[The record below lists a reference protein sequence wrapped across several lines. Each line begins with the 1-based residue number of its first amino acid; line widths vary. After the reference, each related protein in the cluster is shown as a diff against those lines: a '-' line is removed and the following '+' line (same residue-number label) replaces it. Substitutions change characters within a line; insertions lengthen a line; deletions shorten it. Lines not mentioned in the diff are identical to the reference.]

1 MNYGTIYT
9 LYFRSRKEEDNYT
22 VEIQKEG
29 YTGRV
34 AELTGSGDAPFSV
47 EIADDDFL
55 YVPTRFST
63 ATIRVVGNDYLQ
75 SLYSTGYQQ
84 YRVNFKQGNK
94 IVWTGFVTP
103 ELYTQDYTSNK
114 FDLEVQCVSAMNTLE
129 YINYKLKNETDKGFI
144 SLWELLTRC
153 VLESRGSYSAIYIPH
168 VYAKNLADYDANTNI
183 LQSMTIS
190 EQNFFDEDD
199 KPMTL
204 KEVIEELC
212 KFLNWTCVD
221 YKGALYF
228 VDVDHRGDY
237 YKYVP
242 NFSSYTFES
251 GNVVSVQNVGFSG
264 ADHTLD
270 ILGGYNKAIVK
281 TSNYNVGQVFP
292 EEEFNKLK
300 RFGVESK
307 TEKKNHITLK
317 RFYLPDT
324 YKLYRYAK
332 NNDVP
337 LPDKNLSNY
346 ENNPNDVIGAMLI
359 KRCEYNIVN
368 GEPDITNYN
377 WENLI
382 QVRSY
387 REKGY
392 QINGAQILEFAHP
405 LPVASYADGAIAI
418 NLSIQV
424 TMNTDLTIGYVKQS
438 GWLDMRCSLSIGEN
452 YFNGSNWVKDSSAY
466 FDIEF
471 LLKDYDG
478 NSFVRNINTK
488 KLSMPYDGLDG
499 YVIPLPEDR
508 VLTGAIKFCLY
519 ELTENYKHTN
529 TGGKDEIH
537 NTANDGYGYYIKDL
551 KMNYKLRD
559 DLSELSDNSDR
570 YYENIV
576 NEGYINE
583 LDEIEFKIS
592 SYNNDGACYSKVML
606 GDNYLTD
613 NLYSSIEQKLVR
625 PEEHLIRRIINQ
637 YGATKF
643 KLTQIL
649 VDDEAITPITTI
661 TDKFQPNKR
670 FTITGGTIDFA
681 MNQFNCKMIENG
693 RY

>member
-1 MNYGTIYT
+1 MSYGTIYT
-9 LYFRSRKEEDNYT
+9 LPFRSRKEDVCL

-29 YTGRV
+29 YTGRGI
-34 AELTGSGDAPFSV
+34 ELTGSGETPFSV

-55 YVPTRFST
+55 YTPVRFST
-63 ATIRVVGNDYLQ
+63 AAIRVVGGDHLQ
-75 SLYSTGYQQ
+75 SLYSTGYRQ
-84 YRVNFKQGNK
+84 YRVIFKRAGS
-94 IVWTGFVTP
+94 VTWCGFIKP
-103 ELYTQDYTSNK
+103 ELYTQDYSGTI
-114 FDLEVQCVSAMNTLE
+114 FELEIECISAMSVLE
-129 YINYKLKNETDKGFI
+129 YIEYKQKSEEGKGFVT
-144 SLWELLTRC
+144 LWELLTRC
-153 VLESRGSYSAIYIPH
+153 VSESRGSYSSVYLPH
-168 VYAKNLADYDANTNI
+168 VYAGSESDYTAWRNV
-183 LQSMTIS
+183 LQDMTIS

-199 KPMTL
+199 KPMKL
-204 KEVIEELC
+204 KEVLEELC
-212 KFLNWTCVD
+212 RFLNWTCVD
-221 YKGALYF
+221 WQGALYF
-228 VDVDHRGDY
+228 IDTDHAGDY
-237 YKYVP
+237 YKYALD
-242 NFSSYTFES
+242 FSSYTTVRGFT
-251 GNVVSVQNVGFSG
+251 VSVQKVNFSG
-264 ADHTLD
+264 SDHALD
-270 ILGGYNKAIVK
+270 ILSGYNKVTVK
-281 TSNYNVGQVFP
+281 TSNYNIGDVFP

-300 RFGVESK
+300 RFGLESK
-307 TEKKNHITLK
+307 IEKKNHVTLK
-317 RFYLPDT
+317 RFYLPNT
-324 YKLYRYAK
+324 YKLYRYEK

-337 LPDKNLSNY
+337 LSDKDLNNY

-359 KRCEYNIVN
+359 KRCEYNMVN

-387 REKGY
+387 REKGF
-392 QINGAQILEFAHP
+392 QINGAPILEFANP
-405 LPVASYADGAIAI
+405 LPVAPYADGAISI
-418 NLSIQV
+418 SLSVQV

-438 GWLDMRCSLSIGEN
+438 GWLDMRCSLSIGED
-452 YFNGSNWVKDSSAY
+452 YFDGSDWVKDSSAY

-471 LLKDYDG
+471 LLKDYTGD
-478 NSFVRNINTK
+478 SFISNVNTK
-488 KLSMPYDGLDG
+488 KLSMPYDGLEG
-499 YVIPLPEDR
+499 RVIPLPEDR
-508 VLTGAIKFCLY
+508 ILTGAIKFCLY

-570 YYENIV
+570 TYENVI
-576 NEGYINE
+576 NEDYINE

-637 YGATKF
+637 YGYTKT
-643 KLTQIL
+643 KLTQVLI
-649 VDDEAITPITTI
+649 DDEAITPITTI

>member
-1 MNYGTIYT
+1 MSYGTIYT
-9 LYFRSRKEEDNYT
+9 LPFRSRKEDVCL

-34 AELTGSGDAPFSV
+34 IELTGSGEAPFSV

-55 YVPTRFST
+55 YTPVRFST
-63 ATIRVVGNDYLQ
+63 AAIRVVGGDHLQ
-75 SLYSTGYQQ
+75 SLYSTGYRQ
-84 YRVNFKQGNK
+84 YRVIFKRAGS
-94 IVWTGFVTP
+94 VTWCGFIKP
-103 ELYTQDYTSNK
+103 ELYTQDYSGTI
-114 FDLEVQCVSAMNTLE
+114 FELEIECISAMSVLE
-129 YINYKLKNETDKGFI
+129 YIEYKQKSEEGKGFVT
-144 SLWELLTRC
+144 LWELLTRC
-153 VLESRGSYSAIYIPH
+153 VSESSGSYSSVYLPH
-168 VYAKNLADYDANTNI
+168 VYAGSESDYTAWRNV
-183 LQSMTIS
+183 LQDMTIS

-199 KPMTL
+199 KPMKL
-204 KEVIEELC
+204 KEVLEELC
-212 KFLNWTCVD
+212 RFLNWTCVD
-221 YKGALYF
+221 WKGDLYF
-228 VDVDHRGDY
+228 VDVDHAGDY
-237 YKYVP
+237 YKYTLD
-242 NFSSYTFES
+242 FSTYTTVRGFTI
-251 GNVVSVQNVGFSG
+251 SVQKVTFSG
-264 ADHTLD
+264 DNHTLD
-270 ILGGYNKAIVK
+270 ILGGYNKVTVK
-281 TSNYNVGQVFP
+281 TSNYNIGDVFP

-300 RFGVESK
+300 RFGLESK
-307 TEKKNHITLK
+307 IEKKNHVTLK
-317 RFYLPDT
+317 RFYLPNT
-324 YKLYRYAK
+324 YKLYRYEK

-337 LPDKNLSNY
+337 LSDKDLNNY

-359 KRCEYNIVN
+359 KRCEYNMVN

-387 REKGY
+387 REKGF
-392 QINGAQILEFAHP
+392 QINGAPILEFANP
-405 LPVASYADGAIAI
+405 LPVAPYADGAISI
-418 NLSIQV
+418 SLSVQV

-438 GWLDMRCSLSIGEN
+438 GWLDMRCSLSIGED
-452 YFNGSNWVKDSSAY
+452 YFDGSDWVKDSSAY

-471 LLKDYDG
+471 LLKDYTGD
-478 NSFVRNINTK
+478 SFVSNVNTK
-488 KLSMPYDGLDG
+488 KLSMPYDGLEG
-499 YVIPLPEDR
+499 RVIPLPEDR
-508 VLTGAIKFCLY
+508 ILTGAIKFCLY

-570 YYENIV
+570 TYENVI
-576 NEGYINE
+576 NEDYINE

-637 YGATKF
+637 YGYTKT
-643 KLTQIL
+643 KLTQVLI
-649 VDDEAITPITTI
+649 DDEAITPITTI

>member
-1 MNYGTIYT
+1 MANYGTIYT
-9 LYFRSRKEEDNYT
+9 LPFKSRLNKSYI

-34 AELTGSGDAPFSV
+34 AELAGSGDAPFSI
-47 EIADDDFL
+47 EIADDNFL
-55 YVPTRFST
+55 YVPIRFST

-84 YRVNFKQGNK
+84 YRVNFKQGDT
-94 IVWTGFVTP
+94 IVWTGFITP
-103 ELYTQDYTSNK
+103 ELYTQDYTATL
-114 FDLEVQCVSAMNTLE
+114 FDLEIQCVSAMNTLE
-129 YINYKLKNETDKGFI
+129 YADYKQKSAGSKEFV

-153 VLESRGSYSAIYIPH
+153 VLESRGSYSAVYIPH
-168 VYAKNLADYDANTNI
+168 VYAKSLADYDANANV

-199 KPMTL
+199 KPMNL

-228 VDVDHRGDY
+228 VDVDHRGNY
-237 YKYVP
+237 YKYTP
-242 NFSSYTFES
+242 DFSSYTFEA
-251 GNVVSVQNVGFSG
+251 GNVLSVQDIHFSG
-264 ADHTLD
+264 SEHTLD
-270 ILGGYNKAIVK
+270 ILGGYNKVTVK
-281 TSNYNVGQVFP
+281 DSNYPVGNLLP
-292 EEEFNKLK
+292 EENYEDAKALSSRLNTNKDRKCYRQFLYPK
-300 RFGVESK
+300 NWNMYLYDGNTVIDNEDLELRAYDAHELVGGIQERYCNYKIVDGKPDISDYSFTNVIQARCLSTDGNLSMIGGLELLTKVMDFKGASSMYESGAFAISGSYK
-307 TEKKNHITLK
+307 TIADSNLIPWDNSRGTYMPLAACQLRIGNKYYGSSNGLSPFTWSTDSKNFF
-317 RFYLPDT
+317 RLP
-324 YKLYRYAK
+324 ASEE
-332 NNDVP
+332 NNDTRLDYV
-337 LPDKNLSNY
+337 SI
-346 ENNPNDVIGAMLI
+346 ENQKTIYMPYKGISGVIIPVDTLL
-359 KRCEYNIVN
+359 Y
-368 GEPDITNYN
+368 GE
-377 WENLI
+377 
-382 QVRSY
+382 
-387 REKGY
+387 
-392 QINGAQILEFAHP
+392 LEFT
-405 LPVASYADGAIAI
+405 LYASKIHNAIAI
-418 NLSIQV
+418 N
-424 TMNTDLTIGYVKQS
+424 G
-438 GWLDMRCSLSIGEN
+438 
-452 YFNGSNWVKDSSAY
+452 
-466 FDIEF
+466 F
-471 LLKDYDG
+471 LLKDF
-478 NSFVRNINTK
+478 SFKYGKSTEAEKTTDNT
-488 KLSMPYDGLDG
+488 
-499 YVIPLPEDR
+499 
-508 VLTGAIKFCLY
+508 
-519 ELTENYKHTN
+519 
-529 TGGKDEIH
+529 
-537 NTANDGYGYYIKDL
+537 
-551 KMNYKLRD
+551 
-559 DLSELSDNSDR
+559 DR
-570 YYENIV
+570 YYENVV

>member
-1 MNYGTIYT
+1 MSYGTIYT
-9 LYFRSRKEEDNYT
+9 LPFRSRKEDVCL

-34 AELTGSGDAPFSV
+34 IELTGSGEAPFSV

-55 YVPTRFST
+55 YTPVRFST
-63 ATIRVVGNDYLQ
+63 AAIRGVGGDHLQ
-75 SLYSTGYQQ
+75 SLYSTGYRQ
-84 YRVNFKQGNK
+84 YRVIFKRAGS
-94 IVWTGFVTP
+94 VTWCGFIKP
-103 ELYTQDYTSNK
+103 ELYTQDYSGTI
-114 FDLEVQCVSAMNTLE
+114 FELEIECISAMSVLE
-129 YINYKLKNETDKGFI
+129 YIEYKQKSEEGKGFVT
-144 SLWELLTRC
+144 LWELLTRC
-153 VLESRGSYSAIYIPH
+153 VSESRGSYSSVYLPH
-168 VYAKNLADYDANTNI
+168 VYAGSESDYTAWRNV
-183 LQSMTIS
+183 LQDMTIS

-199 KPMTL
+199 KPMKL
-204 KEVIEELC
+204 KEVLEELC
-212 KFLNWTCVD
+212 RFLNWTCVD
-221 YKGALYF
+221 WKGDLYF
-228 VDVDHRGDY
+228 VDVDHAGDY
-237 YKYVP
+237 YKYTLD
-242 NFSSYTFES
+242 FSTYTTVRGFTI
-251 GNVVSVQNVGFSG
+251 SVQKVTFSG
-264 ADHTLD
+264 DNHTLD
-270 ILGGYNKAIVK
+270 ILGGYNKVTVK
-281 TSNYNVGQVFP
+281 TSNYNIGDVFP

-300 RFGVESK
+300 RFGLESK
-307 TEKKNHITLK
+307 IEKKNHVTLK
-317 RFYLPDT
+317 RFYLPNT
-324 YKLYRYAK
+324 YKLYRYEK

-337 LPDKNLSNY
+337 LSDKDLNNY

-359 KRCEYNIVN
+359 KRCEYNMVN

-387 REKGY
+387 REKGF
-392 QINGAQILEFAHP
+392 QINGAPILEFANP
-405 LPVASYADGAIAI
+405 LPVAPYADGAISI
-418 NLSIQV
+418 SLSVQV

-438 GWLDMRCSLSIGEN
+438 GWLDMRCSLSIGED
-452 YFNGSNWVKDSSAY
+452 YFDGSDWVKDSSAY

-471 LLKDYDG
+471 LLKDYTGD
-478 NSFVRNINTK
+478 SFVSNVNTK
-488 KLSMPYDGLDG
+488 KLSMPYDGLEG
-499 YVIPLPEDR
+499 RVIPLPEDR
-508 VLTGAIKFCLY
+508 ILTGAIKFCLY

-570 YYENIV
+570 TYENVI
-576 NEGYINE
+576 NEDYINE

-637 YGATKF
+637 YGYTKT
-643 KLTQIL
+643 KLTQVLI
-649 VDDEAITPITTI
+649 DDEVITPITI
-661 TDKFQPNKR
+661 MTDKFQPNKR
-670 FTITGGTIDFA
+670 FMITGGTIDFA

>member
-1 MNYGTIYT
+1 MSYGTIYT
-9 LYFRSRKEEDNYT
+9 LPFRSRKEDVCL

-29 YTGRV
+29 YTGRGI
-34 AELTGSGDAPFSV
+34 ELTGSGEAPFSV

-55 YVPTRFST
+55 YTPVRFST
-63 ATIRVVGNDYLQ
+63 AAIRVVGGDHLQ
-75 SLYSTGYQQ
+75 SLYSTGYRQ
-84 YRVNFKQGNK
+84 YRVMFKRAGS
-94 IVWTGFVTP
+94 VTWCGFIKP
-103 ELYTQDYTSNK
+103 ELYTQDYSGTI
-114 FDLEVQCVSAMNTLE
+114 FELEIECISAMSVLE
-129 YINYKLKNETDKGFI
+129 YIEYKQKSEEGKGFVT
-144 SLWELLTRC
+144 LWELLTRC
-153 VLESRGSYSAIYIPH
+153 VSESRGSYSSVYLPH
-168 VYAKNLADYDANTNI
+168 VYAGSESDYTAWRNV
-183 LQSMTIS
+183 LQDMTIS

-199 KPMTL
+199 KPMKL
-204 KEVIEELC
+204 KEVLEELC
-212 KFLNWTCVD
+212 RFLNWTCVD
-221 YKGALYF
+221 WKGDLYF
-228 VDVDHRGDY
+228 VDVDHAGDY
-237 YKYVP
+237 YKYTLD
-242 NFSSYTFES
+242 FSTYTTVRGFTI
-251 GNVVSVQNVGFSG
+251 SVQKVTFSG
-264 ADHTLD
+264 DNHTLD
-270 ILGGYNKAIVK
+270 ILGGYNKVTVK
-281 TSNYNVGQVFP
+281 TSNYNIGDVFP

-300 RFGVESK
+300 RFGLESK
-307 TEKKNHITLK
+307 IEKKNHVTLK
-317 RFYLPDT
+317 RFYLPNT
-324 YKLYRYAK
+324 YKLYRYEK

-337 LPDKNLSNY
+337 LSDKDLNNY

-359 KRCEYNIVN
+359 KRCEYNMVN

-387 REKGY
+387 REKGF
-392 QINGAQILEFAHP
+392 QINGAPILEFANP
-405 LPVASYADGAIAI
+405 LPVAPYADGAISI
-418 NLSIQV
+418 SLSVQV

-438 GWLDMRCSLSIGEN
+438 GWLDMRCSLSIGED
-452 YFNGSNWVKDSSAY
+452 YFDGSDWVKDSSAY

-471 LLKDYDG
+471 LLKDYTGD
-478 NSFVRNINTK
+478 SFISNVNTK
-488 KLSMPYDGLDG
+488 KLSMPYDGLEG
-499 YVIPLPEDR
+499 RVIPLPEDR
-508 VLTGAIKFCLY
+508 ILTGAIKFCLY

-570 YYENIV
+570 TYGNVI
-576 NEGYINE
+576 NEDYINE

-637 YGATKF
+637 YGYTKT
-643 KLTQIL
+643 KLTQVLI
-649 VDDEAITPITTI
+649 DDEVITPITTM

-670 FTITGGTIDFA
+670 FMITGGTIDFA

>member
-1 MNYGTIYT
+1 
-9 LYFRSRKEEDNYT
+9 L

-34 AELTGSGDAPFSV
+34 IELTGSGEAPFSV

-55 YVPTRFST
+55 YTPVRFST
-63 ATIRVVGNDYLQ
+63 AAIRVVGGDHLQ
-75 SLYSTGYQQ
+75 SLYSTGYRQ
-84 YRVNFKQGNK
+84 YRVIFKRAGS
-94 IVWTGFVTP
+94 VTWCGFIKP
-103 ELYTQDYTSNK
+103 ELYTQDYSGTI
-114 FDLEVQCVSAMNTLE
+114 FELEIECISAMSVLE
-129 YINYKLKNETDKGFI
+129 YIEYKQKSEEGKGFVT
-144 SLWELLTRC
+144 LWELLTRC
-153 VLESRGSYSAIYIPH
+153 VSESRGSYSSVYLPH
-168 VYAKNLADYDANTNI
+168 VYAGSESDYTAWRNV
-183 LQSMTIS
+183 LQDMTIS

-199 KPMTL
+199 KPMKL
-204 KEVIEELC
+204 KEVLEELC
-212 KFLNWTCVD
+212 RFLNWTCVD
-221 YKGALYF
+221 WKGDLYF
-228 VDVDHRGDY
+228 VDVDHAGDY
-237 YKYVP
+237 YKYTLD
-242 NFSSYTFES
+242 FSTYTTVRGFTI
-251 GNVVSVQNVGFSG
+251 SVQKVTFSG
-264 ADHTLD
+264 DNHTLD
-270 ILGGYNKAIVK
+270 ILGGYNKVTVK
-281 TSNYNVGQVFP
+281 TSNYNIGDVFP

-300 RFGVESK
+300 RFGLESK
-307 TEKKNHITLK
+307 IEKKNHVTLK
-317 RFYLPDT
+317 RFYLPNT
-324 YKLYRYAK
+324 YKLYRYEK

-337 LPDKNLSNY
+337 LSDKDLNNY

-359 KRCEYNIVN
+359 KRCEYNMVN

-387 REKGY
+387 REKGF
-392 QINGAQILEFAHP
+392 QINGAPILEFANP
-405 LPVASYADGAIAI
+405 LPVAPYADGAISI
-418 NLSIQV
+418 SLSVQV

-438 GWLDMRCSLSIGEN
+438 GWLDMRCSLSIGED
-452 YFNGSNWVKDSSAY
+452 YFDGSDWVKDSSAY

-471 LLKDYDG
+471 LLKDYTGD
-478 NSFVRNINTK
+478 SFVSNVNTK
-488 KLSMPYDGLDG
+488 KLSMPYDGLEG
-499 YVIPLPEDR
+499 RVIPLPEDR
-508 VLTGAIKFCLY
+508 ILTGAIKFCLY

-570 YYENIV
+570 TYENVI
-576 NEGYINE
+576 NEDYINE

-637 YGATKF
+637 YGYTKT
-643 KLTQIL
+643 KLTQVLI
-649 VDDEAITPITTI
+649 DDEVITPITI
-661 TDKFQPNKR
+661 MTDKFQPNKR
-670 FTITGGTIDFA
+670 FMITGGTIDFA

>member
-1 MNYGTIYT
+1 MSYGTIYT
-9 LYFRSRKEEDNYT
+9 LPFRSRKEDVCL

-34 AELTGSGDAPFSV
+34 IELTGSGEAPFSV

-55 YVPTRFST
+55 YTPVRFST
-63 ATIRVVGNDYLQ
+63 AAIRVVGGDHLQ
-75 SLYSTGYQQ
+75 SLYSTGYRQ
-84 YRVNFKQGNK
+84 YRVIFKRAGS
-94 IVWTGFVTP
+94 VTWCGFIKP
-103 ELYTQDYTSNK
+103 ELYTQDYSGTI
-114 FDLEVQCVSAMNTLE
+114 FELEIECISAMSVLE
-129 YINYKLKNETDKGFI
+129 YIEYKQKSEEGKGFVT
-144 SLWELLTRC
+144 LWELLTRC
-153 VLESRGSYSAIYIPH
+153 VSESRGSYSSVYLPH
-168 VYAKNLADYDANTNI
+168 VYAGSESDYTAWRNV
-183 LQSMTIS
+183 LQDMTIS

-199 KPMTL
+199 KPMKL
-204 KEVIEELC
+204 KEVLEELC
-212 KFLNWTCVD
+212 RFLNWTCVD
-221 YKGALYF
+221 WKGDLYF
-228 VDVDHRGDY
+228 VDVDHAGDY
-237 YKYVP
+237 YKYILD
-242 NFSSYTFES
+242 FSTYTTVRGFTI
-251 GNVVSVQNVGFSG
+251 SVQKVTFSG
-264 ADHTLD
+264 DNHTLD
-270 ILGGYNKAIVK
+270 ILGGYNKVTVK
-281 TSNYNVGQVFP
+281 TSNYNIGDVFP

-300 RFGVESK
+300 RFGLESK
-307 TEKKNHITLK
+307 IEKKNHVTLK
-317 RFYLPDT
+317 RFYLPNT
-324 YKLYRYAK
+324 YKLYRYEK

-337 LPDKNLSNY
+337 LSDKDLNNY

-359 KRCEYNIVN
+359 KRCEYNMVN

-387 REKGY
+387 REKGF
-392 QINGAQILEFAHP
+392 QINGAPILEFANP
-405 LPVASYADGAIAI
+405 LPVAPYADGAISI
-418 NLSIQV
+418 SLSVQV
-424 TMNTDLTIGYVKQS
+424 TMNTDLSIGYVKQS
-438 GWLDMRCSLSIGEN
+438 GWLDMRCSLSIGED
-452 YFNGSNWVKDSSAY
+452 YFDGSDWVKDSSAY

-471 LLKDYDG
+471 LLKDYTGD
-478 NSFVRNINTK
+478 SFISNVNTK
-488 KLSMPYDGLDG
+488 KLSMPYDGLEG
-499 YVIPLPEDR
+499 RVIPLPEDR
-508 VLTGAIKFCLY
+508 ILTGAIKFCLY

-570 YYENIV
+570 TYENVI
-576 NEGYINE
+576 NEDYINE

-637 YGATKF
+637 YGYTKT
-643 KLTQIL
+643 KLTQVLI
-649 VDDEAITPITTI
+649 DDEALTPITTI

>member
-1 MNYGTIYT
+1 MSYGTIYT
-9 LYFRSRKEEDNYT
+9 LPFRSRKEDVCL

-34 AELTGSGDAPFSV
+34 IELTGSGEAPFSV

-55 YVPTRFST
+55 YTPVRFST
-63 ATIRVVGNDYLQ
+63 AAIRVVGGDHLQ
-75 SLYSTGYQQ
+75 SLYSTGYRQ
-84 YRVNFKQGNK
+84 YRVMFKRAGS
-94 IVWTGFVTP
+94 VTWCGFIKP
-103 ELYTQDYTSNK
+103 ELYTQDYSGTI
-114 FDLEVQCVSAMNTLE
+114 FELEIECISAMSVLE
-129 YINYKLKNETDKGFI
+129 YIEYKQKSEEGKGFVT
-144 SLWELLTRC
+144 LWELLTRC
-153 VLESRGSYSAIYIPH
+153 VSESRGSYSSVYLPH
-168 VYAKNLADYDANTNI
+168 VYAGSESDYTAWRNV
-183 LQSMTIS
+183 LQDMTIS

-199 KPMTL
+199 KPMKL
-204 KEVIEELC
+204 KEVLEELC
-212 KFLNWTCVD
+212 RFLNWTCVD
-221 YKGALYF
+221 WKGDLYF
-228 VDVDHRGDY
+228 VDVDHAGDY
-237 YKYVP
+237 YKYTLD
-242 NFSSYTFES
+242 FSTYTTVRGFTI
-251 GNVVSVQNVGFSG
+251 SVQKVTFSG
-264 ADHTLD
+264 DNHTLD
-270 ILGGYNKAIVK
+270 ILGGYNKVTVK
-281 TSNYNVGQVFP
+281 TSNYNIGDVFP

-300 RFGVESK
+300 RFGLESK
-307 TEKKNHITLK
+307 IEKKNHVTLK
-317 RFYLPDT
+317 RFYLPNT
-324 YKLYRYAK
+324 YKLYRYEK

-337 LPDKNLSNY
+337 LSDKDLNNY

-359 KRCEYNIVN
+359 KRCEYNMVN

-387 REKGY
+387 REKGF
-392 QINGAQILEFAHP
+392 QINGAPILEFANP
-405 LPVASYADGAIAI
+405 LPVASYADGAISI
-418 NLSIQV
+418 SLSVQV

-438 GWLDMRCSLSIGEN
+438 GWLDMRCSLSIGED
-452 YFNGSNWVKDSSAY
+452 YFDGSDWVKDSSAY

-471 LLKDYDG
+471 LLKDYTGD
-478 NSFVRNINTK
+478 SFISNVNTK
-488 KLSMPYDGLDG
+488 KLSMPYDGLEG
-499 YVIPLPEDR
+499 RVIPLPEDR
-508 VLTGAIKFCLY
+508 ILTGAIKFCLY

-570 YYENIV
+570 TYENVI
-576 NEGYINE
+576 NEDYINE

-637 YGATKF
+637 YGYTKT
-643 KLTQIL
+643 KLTQVLI
-649 VDDEAITPITTI
+649 DDEVITPITTM

-670 FTITGGTIDFA
+670 FMITGGTIDFA

>member
-1 MNYGTIYT
+1 MSYGTIYT
-9 LYFRSRKEEDNYT
+9 LPFRSRKEDVCL

-34 AELTGSGDAPFSV
+34 IELTGSGEAPFSV

-55 YVPTRFST
+55 YTPVRFST
-63 ATIRVVGNDYLQ
+63 AAIRVVGGDHLQ
-75 SLYSTGYQQ
+75 SLYSTGYRQ
-84 YRVNFKQGNK
+84 YRVIFKRAGS
-94 IVWTGFVTP
+94 VTWCGFIKP
-103 ELYTQDYTSNK
+103 ELYTQDYSGTI
-114 FDLEVQCVSAMNTLE
+114 FELEIECISAMSVLE
-129 YINYKLKNETDKGFI
+129 YIEYKQKSEEGKGFVT
-144 SLWELLTRC
+144 LWELLTRC
-153 VLESRGSYSAIYIPH
+153 VSESSGSYSSVYLPH
-168 VYAKNLADYDANTNI
+168 VYAGSESDYTAWRNV
-183 LQSMTIS
+183 LQDMTIS

-199 KPMTL
+199 KPMKL
-204 KEVIEELC
+204 KEVLEELC
-212 KFLNWTCVD
+212 RFLNWTCVD
-221 YKGALYF
+221 WKGDLYF
-228 VDVDHRGDY
+228 VDVDHAGDY
-237 YKYVP
+237 YKYTLD
-242 NFSSYTFES
+242 FSTYTTVRGFTI
-251 GNVVSVQNVGFSG
+251 SVQKVTFSG
-264 ADHTLD
+264 DNHTLD
-270 ILGGYNKAIVK
+270 ILGGYNKVTVK
-281 TSNYNVGQVFP
+281 TSNYNIGDVFP

-300 RFGVESK
+300 RFGLESK
-307 TEKKNHITLK
+307 IEKKNHVTLK
-317 RFYLPDT
+317 RFYLPNT
-324 YKLYRYAK
+324 YKLYRYEK

-337 LPDKNLSNY
+337 LSDKDLNNY

-359 KRCEYNIVN
+359 KRCEYNMVN

-387 REKGY
+387 REKGF
-392 QINGAQILEFAHP
+392 QINGAPILEFANP
-405 LPVASYADGAIAI
+405 LPVAPYADGAISI
-418 NLSIQV
+418 SLSVQV

-438 GWLDMRCSLSIGEN
+438 GWLDMRCSLSIGED
-452 YFNGSNWVKDSSAY
+452 YFDGSDWVKDSSAY

-471 LLKDYDG
+471 LLKDYTGD
-478 NSFVRNINTK
+478 SFVSNVNTK
-488 KLSMPYDGLDG
+488 KLSMPYDGLEG
-499 YVIPLPEDR
+499 RVIPLPEDR
-508 VLTGAIKFCLY
+508 ILTGAIKFCLY

-570 YYENIV
+570 TYENVI
-576 NEGYINE
+576 NEDYINE

-637 YGATKF
+637 YGYTKT
-643 KLTQIL
+643 KLTQVLI
-649 VDDEAITPITTI
+649 DDEVITPITI
-661 TDKFQPNKR
+661 MTDKFQPNKR
-670 FTITGGTIDFA
+670 FMITGGTIDFA

>member
-1 MNYGTIYT
+1 MSYGTIYT
-9 LYFRSRKEEDNYT
+9 LPFRSRKEDVCL

-34 AELTGSGDAPFSV
+34 IELTGSGEAPFSV

-55 YVPTRFST
+55 YTPVRFST
-63 ATIRVVGNDYLQ
+63 AAIRVVGGDHLQ
-75 SLYSTGYQQ
+75 SLYSTGYRQ
-84 YRVNFKQGNK
+84 YRVMFKRAGS
-94 IVWTGFVTP
+94 VTWCGFIKP
-103 ELYTQDYTSNK
+103 ELYTQDYSGTI
-114 FDLEVQCVSAMNTLE
+114 FELEIECISAMSVLE
-129 YINYKLKNETDKGFI
+129 YIEYKQKSEEGKGFVT
-144 SLWELLTRC
+144 LWELLTRC
-153 VLESRGSYSAIYIPH
+153 VSESRGSYSSVYLPH
-168 VYAKNLADYDANTNI
+168 VYAGSESDYTAWRNV
-183 LQSMTIS
+183 LQDMTIS

-199 KPMTL
+199 KPMKL
-204 KEVIEELC
+204 KEVLEELC
-212 KFLNWTCVD
+212 RFLNWTCVD
-221 YKGALYF
+221 WKGDLYF
-228 VDVDHRGDY
+228 VDVDHAGDY
-237 YKYVP
+237 YKYTLD
-242 NFSSYTFES
+242 FSTYTTVRGFTI
-251 GNVVSVQNVGFSG
+251 SVQKVTFSG
-264 ADHTLD
+264 DNHTLD
-270 ILGGYNKAIVK
+270 ILGGYNKVTVK
-281 TSNYNVGQVFP
+281 TSNYNIGDVFP

-300 RFGVESK
+300 RFGLESK
-307 TEKKNHITLK
+307 IEKKNHVTLK
-317 RFYLPDT
+317 RFYLPNT
-324 YKLYRYAK
+324 YKLYRYEK

-337 LPDKNLSNY
+337 LSDKDLNNY

-359 KRCEYNIVN
+359 KRCEYNMVN

-387 REKGY
+387 REKGF
-392 QINGAQILEFAHP
+392 QINGAPILEFANP
-405 LPVASYADGAIAI
+405 LPVAPYADGAISI
-418 NLSIQV
+418 SLSVQV

-438 GWLDMRCSLSIGEN
+438 GWLDMRCSLSIGED
-452 YFNGSNWVKDSSAY
+452 YFDGSDWVKDSSAY

-471 LLKDYDG
+471 LLKDYTGD
-478 NSFVRNINTK
+478 SFISNVNTK
-488 KLSMPYDGLDG
+488 KLSMPYDGLEG
-499 YVIPLPEDR
+499 RVIPLPEDR
-508 VLTGAIKFCLY
+508 ILTGAIKFCLY

-559 DLSELSDNSDR
+559 DLSELSYNSDR
-570 YYENIV
+570 TYENVI
-576 NEGYINE
+576 NEDYINE

-637 YGATKF
+637 YGYTKT
-643 KLTQIL
+643 KLTQVLI
-649 VDDEAITPITTI
+649 DDEVITPITTM
-661 TDKFQPNKR
+661 TDKFQPNIR
-670 FTITGGTIDFA
+670 FMITGGTIDFA